1 MVEGSGFFSHGTPFS
16 EGVAVLFKAAANINF
31 LSSTDIVKGRL
42 LIVRAEIEGF
52 VFCFVNIY
60 AVFCFVNI
68 YAPNRGTERES
79 FFTLL
84 SNELKNTHHDQL
96 IVGGDFHCTLVFSI
110 DRISGEPHPQSSRSL
125 SNVIIHHDLI
135 DAWRIKHPQTRQY
148 TWVRVRKNQVL
159 DWAGSIFPKN

>member
-1 MVEGSGFFSHGTPFS
+1 MS
-16 EGVAVLFKAAANINF
+16 
-31 LSSTDIVKGRL
+31 
-42 LIVRAEIEGF
+42 EIEGF
-52 VFCFVNIY
+52 VFCFL
-60 AVFCFVNI
+60 NI

-96 IVGGDFHCTLVFSI
+96 IVGGDFNCTLDFYI
-110 DRISGEPHPQSSRSL
+110 DRTSGEPHPQSSRSL

-148 TWVRVRKNQVL
+148 TWVRVRENQVSAVRL
-159 DWAGSIFPKN
+159 DRFYTSKKLINRILSADIIPVGFTDHHLVVINLHTVPSQRFKPFSHLGAAVAQW